1 MMRGHASQADRAS
14 LERGY
19 SSELPLLHTVQ
30 FRFVGFKPGDLKN
43 PSVLQRPVAA
53 GTHTSVIGA

>member
-14 LERGY
+14 LERGC

-43 PSVLQRPVAA
+43 PRFFRGRLPLVR
-53 GTHTSVIGA
+53 THL